1 MFSIFFIKP
10 NRRAAKNM
18 PMMLP
23 FPPAEGSAQNNR
35 ANAIDA
41 VRCASRTGTDQGAG
55 SGNDA
60 ADHCENTGTDITE
73 EVDPFHRNTRYL
85 CNRCVRA
92 ACSDIDA
99 ETSVFVY
106 QIPRN
111 QQYCHNPDRIRNSE
125 DGTAGDHF
133 ERFMGNIHDIF
144 AIGYQIGYS
153 FESEHGGQCGNEG
166 GNFHV
171 YHQSAVY
178 QSAANANQQRQN
190 HRSDGSDI
198 QLCQSYADDN
208 RGQRVN
214 RTG

>member
-1 MFSIFFIKP
+1 MAMEKSLSFRAERVLTDFCIVLPSLHLSCLKEFPQVAHYQREYQNEAGNHILIIEFQVQHVQHILHKAQQKSSKEHADDVAFSA
-10 NRRAAKNM
+10 RH
-18 PMMLP
+18 
-23 FPPAEGSAQNNR
+23 EGSAQNNR

-133 ERFMGNIHDIF
+133 E
-144 AIGYQIGYS
+144 
-153 FESEHGGQCGNEG
+153 
-166 GNFHV
+166 
-171 YHQSAVY
+171 
-178 QSAANANQQRQN
+178 
-190 HRSDGSDI
+190 
-198 QLCQSYADDN
+198 
-208 RGQRVN
+208 
-214 RTG
+214 